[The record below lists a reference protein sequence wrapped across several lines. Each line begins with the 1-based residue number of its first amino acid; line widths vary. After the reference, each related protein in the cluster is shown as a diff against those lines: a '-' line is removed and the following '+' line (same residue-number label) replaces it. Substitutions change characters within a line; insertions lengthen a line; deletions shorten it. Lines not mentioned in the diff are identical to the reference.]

1 MSNRLLRLK
10 IADKLWGTIF
20 VALAALVIVGAV
32 AVTSTREIKGLG
44 HSLYFES
51 AANAKL
57 SSSITLDVERA
68 MGETRSAPAELD
80 LQRLQATRE
89 RLQKRVTELR
99 DMLNQTVAGTAPDNI
114 KASAKKILAY
124 VETFDAASKK
134 VFDQTANFAQQDAIA
149 ELNTNV
155 EPLEASLTSALG
167 ELGQAAEAN
176 AATQVSAMEQKTGT
190 VTWIVAGV
198 VVILVLGISGFGYLV
213 VVRSVSRPLAAIN
226 KTMVKL
232 AGGATDIE
240 IPYAMRSDEIGEM
253 ARAVEVFKN
262 GMSEADRL
270 RAEQERMKVRAD
282 AEKRAAMNKL
292 ADEFDAGV
300 KGIVQTIS
308 SASGALQATAESMS
322 ATAEETGRQATA
334 VSSASEEASANV
346 ETVASAAEELA
357 SSISEI
363 SRQVAESTRISG
375 QAVEDAARTNAK
387 VQALAEAA
395 KNIGDVVTLING
407 VAGQTN
413 LLALNATIEAAR
425 AGDAGNGFAV
435 VASEVKNL
443 ANQTAKATDDI
454 SAQIKSIQEA
464 TTGSVEAIQGI
475 TGTIGRINEIATT
488 IASAVEEQGAA
499 TQEIARNVQ
508 QASAGTADVSS
519 NISGVT
525 KSATDTGSAATQVL
539 DAAREL
545 AKQSEVLS
553 AHVDQFIAHVR
564 AA

>member
-32 AVTSTREIKGLG
+32 AVSSTREIKGLG
-44 HSLYFES
+44 QSLYVES

-155 EPLEASLTSALG
+155 APLETSLASALG

-176 AATQVSAMEQKTGT
+176 AAAQVSAMEQRTGT
-190 VTWIVAGV
+190 VTWIVAIV
-198 VVILVLGISGFGYLV
+198 VVVLVLGISGFGYLV

-240 IPYAMRSDEIGEM
+240 VPYAMRSDEIGEM
-253 ARAVEVFKN
+253 ARAVVVFKN

-270 RAEQERMKVRAD
+270 RAEQERMKARAD

-395 KNIGDVVTLING
+395 KNIGDVVKLING

-425 AGDAGNGFAV
+425 AGDAGKGFAV

-525 KSATDTGSAATQVL
+525 RSATDTGSAATQVL

-545 AKQSEVLS
+545 AKQSDVLS